1 MSENVTASIVVNF
14 TSEGA
19 SGAGILQA
27 AIDARADGLNK
38 GKTTFYPGDSVGFLL
53 YSGANV
59 NIDSVLSSAGDVTPV
74 GEQSVVLT
82 EYLQFADA
90 KSASLQHPALGL
102 GGYKWLGNDGGAI
115 SLVDEV
121 NISIAE
127 PVLGVLKVVYKA
139 RAYGY
144 KLAGVP
150 HPLSGEYTYTV
161 LVLVE
166 ASTA

>member
-14 TSEGA
+14 TSEGE
-19 SGAGILQA
+19 SGSGILQA
-27 AIDARADGLNK
+27 AIDDRPSGLNS

-53 YSGANV
+53 YRGANV
-59 NIDSVLSSAGDVTPV
+59 NIDQVLSSAGAITPM
-74 GEQSVVLT
+74 GEQDVVLT
-82 EYLQFADA
+82 EYLQFAGV
-90 KSASLQHPALGL
+90 KSATLQRPALGL
-102 GGYKWLGNDGGAI
+102 GGYKWLGNDGGEI

-127 PVLGVLKVVYKA
+127 PVLGLLKVVYQA

-150 HPLSGEYTYTV
+150 HPLNGEYAYTV

-166 ASTA
+166 ASTV